1 MKKLFAFAG
10 LMMAAIVALTNCQ
23 KKELEPQVRP
33 DGIKLVMATDD
44 TKTTNDGMSTLWAE
58 KDRVGVFFQDVT
70 GGYETLGAFN
80 LTGGAG
86 TKNGTFEPASTETEG
101 FAKLNTSASY
111 NWYAFYPY
119 SGGVKTPAS
128 TDDEGGYIYIGQRN
142 GINQDG
148 YDSSAAICG
157 SNCALYAKKENA
169 TVSELTNS
177 VTVKHLT
184 SLIEFEL
191 VNQTGQDI
199 IISSVTLTASEPVVG
214 SFYVDVTGSEPAYIS
229 SGDQYVKKEAAVFI
243 QNAGTL
249 ANGSSAKAY
258 LPIKPYT
265 QSASEPFKVE
275 VTGSIGGNTGSK
287 EFSSVLASGKNVFEA
302 GKVKKIKLNIDSMA
316 ASGNVNTV
324 AEVLSGTVGEEYT
337 INGAQVTSVVGSS
350 YFVTDATGTIMCY
363 KSGHGL
369 AIGDIVNV
377 QGKTKAYNNLVE
389 FDGPVATKVSGG
401 TRSITPAVWSTSDMV
416 AAYGNAQIAY
426 VTYEA
431 EFTGSRNAP
440 LTGTDIV
447 LYTTNAS
454 GVSISKDKTYKVTGY
469 VYGWMDFEKD
479 SKVTKE
485 VCMYVESAEEVTG
498 GQTATLEIS
507 PKSMTFEAA
516 GGSKEVTVTCDNEK
530 WSWGQ
535 TPDWAT
541 LTREGNKVTVT
552 VAENTGEEKREGEIV
567 FTHPAGELTA
577 TLKITQ
583 KGTVVEDVLTLSAAS
598 ISFASTDT
606 EAKKITVNC
615 NSSEWSVDAST
626 VPSWL
631 TVQEFR
637 ETDPDSGKP
646 VEYFTV
652 KAAVNT
658 DTEAR
663 NATIVVKHPNG
674 ELTRNLAVAQNGASS
689 SGAKT
694 YTLVTS
700 ASQLTDG
707 EYIIVFTPESGG
719 DSFAMNG
726 GLSTLDAASNGVKV
740 TVSGASINYS
750 GDDVYFTY
758 DATEGSLLGAGGK
771 YLAHTGSSNKINSV
785 TKYAEASCKL
795 AITFD
800 GANAVITA
808 PSGYIVRYNVSSGQ
822 DRFRFYKSTSTD
834 PNLFPVQLY
843 KKN

>member
-1 MKKLFAFAG
+1 MRRLFTLAG
-10 LMMAAIVALTNCQ
+10 LMMAAIVSLTNCQ
-23 KKELEPQVRP
+23 QKELEPQVRP
-33 DGIKLVMATDD
+33 DGIKLVMSTDD

-70 GGYETLGAFN
+70 GGYVSLGAFN

-86 TKNGTFEPASTETEG
+86 TKSGTFEPASTETEG

-111 NWYAFYPY
+111 NWYALYPY

-148 YDSSAAICG
+148 YNSSAAVCG

-169 TVSELTNS
+169 TVGELTNS
-177 VTVKHLT
+177 VTVKNLT
-184 SLIEFEL
+184 SLVEFEL

-287 EFSSVLASGKNVFEA
+287 EFSSILASGKNVFEA

-316 ASGNVNTV
+316 AAGNVNTV

-337 INGAQVTSVVGSS
+337 LNGVQVTSVVGSS
-350 YFVTDATGTIMCY
+350 YFVTDATGTVMCY

-377 QGKTKAYNNLVE
+377 QGKSKAYNNLVE
-389 FDGPVATKVSGG
+389 FDNPVATKVSGG
-401 TRSITPAVWSTSDMV
+401 TRSISPAVWTTSDMV

-485 VCMYVESAEEVTG
+485 VCMYVETAEEVTG

-552 VAENTGEEKREGEIV
+552 VTENTGEEKREGTV
-567 FTHPAGELTA
+567 TFTHSNGTLSAELT
-577 TLKITQ
+577 ISQ
-583 KGTVVEDVLTLSAAS
+583 KGTAAS
-598 ISFASTDT
+598 DNISLSPASYTFDAVPAGPLEVTVTSNADGWTYDAPTETWIHLSTNGNTVTVTVDENTGDARSVTVKFHHANGTPNANLVINQRAKSSGNKVTYTKVTSGTIGTGDYLIVCEDAGKALDGSLTDYSKANSMDVT
-606 EAKKITVNC
+606 INGNTITVDEG
-615 NSSEWSVDAST
+615 SDIHYDATS
-626 VPSWL
+626 
-631 TVQEFR
+631 
-637 ETDPDSGKP
+637 K
-646 VEYFTV
+646 
-652 KAAVNT
+652 
-658 DTEAR
+658 
-663 NATIVVKHPNG
+663 TIVSASGLYIGAKSNNNNGISTRKSDPQGSSAIYIIDITVSNG
-674 ELTRNLAVAQNGASS
+674 EASI
-689 SGAKT
+689 GC
-694 YTLVTS
+694 
-700 ASQLTDG
+700 
-707 EYIIVFTPESGG
+707 
-719 DSFAMNG
+719 
-726 GLSTLDAASNGVKV
+726 TLDAG
-740 TVSGASINYS
+740 
-750 GDDVYFTY
+750 FH
-758 DATEGSLLGAGGK
+758 SLK
-771 YLAHTGSSNKINSV
+771 YNNTNDSD
-785 TKYAEASCKL
+785 Y
-795 AITFD
+795 
-800 GANAVITA
+800 
-808 PSGYIVRYNVSSGQ
+808 
-822 DRFRFYKSTSTD
+822 FRFYKPTSSLASS
-834 PNLFPVQLY
+834 PLSIY